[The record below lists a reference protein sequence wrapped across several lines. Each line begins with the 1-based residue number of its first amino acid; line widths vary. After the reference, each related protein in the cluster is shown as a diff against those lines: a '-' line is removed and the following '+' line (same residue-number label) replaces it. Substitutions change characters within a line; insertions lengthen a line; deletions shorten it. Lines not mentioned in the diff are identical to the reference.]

1 MRIYTRTGDTG
12 ETSLCDGRRVP
23 KDSPRVNAY
32 GTVDE
37 LMACLGMVLAAGLD
51 EESTTLVQH
60 IQRDLMIMAAD
71 LATPPESRRLLR
83 RHIEDHDVLALEVAI
98 DGLEQQMSPT
108 SKWRAGP
115 TLPGGAPAAAALH
128 LARTVCRRV
137 ERLVVPLA
145 RTGETDWKN
154 VRYLNRLSDLLFV
167 LSCVVNHRNGK
178 VNTTL

>member
-12 ETSLCDGRRVP
+12 ETSLCDGQRVP
-23 KDSPRVNAY
+23 KDSPRVNAC

-37 LMACLGMVLAAGLD
+37 LMACLGLALAAGLD
-51 EESTTLVQH
+51 EESATLVRH
-60 IQRDLMIMAAD
+60 IQHDLMTMAAD
-71 LATPPESRRLLR
+71 LVMPRESARFLR
-83 RHIEDHDVLALEVAI
+83 RRIEDHDVLALEVAI
-98 DGLEQQMSPT
+98 DGLEQQIWPASGVFVPVM
-108 SKWRAGP
+108 
-115 TLPGGAPAAAALH
+115 PGGAQAVAALH
-128 LARTVCRRV
+128 LARTVCRRA

-178 VNTTL
+178 ESVTP